1 MLRCN
6 NCFNYNIYRKFRK
19 FAAENLSET
28 QMANPLFYAK
38 ILLFGEYGIIE
49 DSQGLTLPYSFY
61 KGTLKFSSL
70 KNEFEKKSNESLRQ
84 YADFLQTLTLP
95 EIYQLNLLQ
104 LRTDLDNGLFFDS
117 NIPQGYGV
125 GSSGA
130 LVAAIFEKYSVQ
142 ERTPE
147 SVSKDEL
154 KELKV
159 VFGQMESYF
168 HGKSSGI
175 DPLICYMNLPI
186 LIENKNSVDKVN
198 VPASQEGKG
207 AIFLI
212 DSGVTGETG
221 PMVQIFFEKM
231 KTEGF
236 RKTLQ
241 EEFIRYNNAC
251 IDAFLK
257 KEMTPL
263 FRNLKKLSVWAYE
276 HFKPMIPEGLYNAWK
291 KGLDTNAYY
300 LKLCGSG
307 GGGYILGFT
316 KDYEKA
322 EQMLPGFHKEVIYR
336 F

>member
-1 MLRCN
+1 
-6 NCFNYNIYRKFRK
+6 
-19 FAAENLSET
+19 
-28 QMANPLFYAK
+28 MANPLFYAK

-61 KGTLKFSSL
+61 KGTLKFSDLESD
-70 KNEFEKKSNESLRQ
+70 FEKTSNISLQ
-84 YADFLQTLTLP
+84 KYADYLGS
-95 EIYQLNLLQ
+95 LNLPDSFKLNISKLQ
-104 LRTDLDNGLFFDS
+104 KDLKKGLFFDS

-130 LVAAIFEKYSVQ
+130 LVAAIFEKYSVK
-142 ERTPE
+142 TYLPE
-147 SVSKDEL
+147 HISKDQL
-154 KELKV
+154 KELKK
-159 VFGQMESYF
+159 VFGEMESYF

-186 LIENKNSVDKVN
+186 LIENKENVDKVSI
-198 VPASQEGKG
+198 PESHEGKG

-212 DSGVTGETG
+212 DSGMTGETG

-236 RKTLQ
+236 RKTMK

-257 KEMTPL
+257 KEMNPL
-263 FRNLKKLSVWAYE
+263 FRNLKSLSVWAYE
-276 HFKPMIPEGLYNAWK
+276 HFKPMIPESIYNAWK

-316 KDYEKA
+316 KDYKKA
-322 EQMLPGFHKEVIYR
+322 ENMLEGFHKEVIYR

>member
-1 MLRCN
+1 M
-6 NCFNYNIYRKFRK
+6 
-19 FAAENLSET
+19 T
-28 QMANPLFYAK
+28 NPLFYAK

-61 KGTLKFSSL
+61 KGSLKFSEL
-70 KNEFEKKSNESLRQ
+70 NTDFEIKSNASLQ
-84 YADFLQTLTLP
+84 KYSEYLQDLQLP
-95 EIYQLNLLQ
+95 EGFELNIKKFKK
-104 LRTDLDNGLFFDS
+104 DIAKGLFFES
-117 NIPQGYGV
+117 TIPQGYGV

-130 LVAAIFEKYSVQ
+130 LVAAIFEEYSV
-142 ERTPE
+142 EKYPAE
-147 SVSKDEL
+147 LISKEVL
-154 KELKV
+154 KSLKV
-159 VFGQMESYF
+159 VFGILESYF

-186 LIENKNSVDKVN
+186 LIENKESVDKVAI
-198 VPASQEGKG
+198 PAENLGKG

-212 DSGVTGETG
+212 DSGNVGETG

-236 RKTLQ
+236 RKTMK

-257 KEMTPL
+257 KEMNP
-263 FRNLKKLSVWAYE
+263 FFKNLKQLSVWAYE
-276 HFKPMIPEGLYNAWK
+276 HFKPMIPESIYKIWK
-291 KGLDTNAYY
+291 KGIDTNAYY

-316 KDYEKA
+316 KDYAKA
-322 EQMLPGFHKEVIYR
+322 EKMLKGFDKEVIYR

>member
-1 MLRCN
+1 
-6 NCFNYNIYRKFRK
+6 
-19 FAAENLSET
+19 
-28 QMANPLFYAK
+28 MANPLFHAK

-61 KGTLKFSSL
+61 KGTLKFSDLSSDFEQKSNLSL
-70 KNEFEKKSNESLRQ
+70 KRYSDYLSSLE
-84 YADFLQTLTLP
+84 LP
-95 EIYQLNLLQ
+95 ENFKLDVDDFK
-104 LRTDLDNGLFFDS
+104 TDISNGLFFDS

-130 LVAAIFEKYSVQ
+130 LVAAVFERYSLVK
-142 ERTPE
+142 RNPDTIT
-147 SVSKDEL
+147 KDEL
-154 KELKV
+154 KDLKK
-159 VFGQMESYF
+159 VFGKLESYF
-168 HGKSSGI
+168 HGTSSGI

-186 LIENKNSVDKVN
+186 LIENRENVDKVSIPN
-198 VPASQEGKG
+198 GEWGKG

-212 DSGVTGETG
+212 DSGTVGETG

-236 RKTLQ
+236 RKTLK

-251 IDAFLK
+251 IDTFLRK
-257 KEMTPL
+257 DINPF

-276 HFKPMIPEGLYNAWK
+276 HFRPMIPESLYQVWK
-291 KGLDTNAYY
+291 KGIDTNAYY

-316 KDYEKA
+316 KDYARA
-322 EQMLPGFHKEVIYR
+322 ERMLQGFNKEVIYR

>member
-1 MLRCN
+1 M
-6 NCFNYNIYRKFRK
+6 K
-19 FAAENLSET
+19 
-28 QMANPLFYAK
+28 NPLFYAK

-61 KGTLKFSSL
+61 KGTLKFSDL
-70 KNEFEKKSNESLRQ
+70 KNEFEKKSNAHLRS
-84 YADFLQTLTLP
+84 YAEYLAGLDLQEDFKLDINTLK
-95 EIYQLNLLQ
+95 
-104 LRTDLDNGLFFDS
+104 TDINKGLFFDS

-130 LVAAIFEKYSVQ
+130 LVAAIFEKYSIKKYN
-142 ERTPE
+142 PE
-147 SVSKDEL
+147 SISKEDL
-154 KELKV
+154 KELKK
-159 VFGQMESYF
+159 VFGLLESFF

-186 LIENKNSVDKVN
+186 LIENKENVDKVSI
-198 VPASQEGKG
+198 PKEEAGKG

-212 DSGVTGETG
+212 DSGVVGETG

-236 RKTLQ
+236 RKTLK

-251 IDAFLK
+251 IDAFLRK
-257 KEMTPL
+257 DINPFFK
-263 FRNLKKLSVWAYE
+263 NLKKLSVWAYE
-276 HFKPMIPEGLYNAWK
+276 HFKPMIPESLYKVWK

-316 KDYEKA
+316 KDYDKA
-322 EQMLPGFHKEVIYR
+322 EELLKEFNKEVIYR

>member
-1 MLRCN
+1 M
-6 NCFNYNIYRKFRK
+6 
-19 FAAENLSET
+19 T
-28 QMANPLFYAK
+28 NPLFYAK

-49 DSQGLTLPYSFY
+49 DSQGLTVPYSFY
-61 KGTLKFSSL
+61 KGTLKFSAL
-70 KNEFEKKSNESLRQ
+70 PTDFEKKSNEHLRL
-84 YADFLQTLTLP
+84 YASYLNTVILP
-95 EIYQLNLLQ
+95 DGYQLDLEAFQ
-104 LRTDLDNGLFFDS
+104 KDLDNNLFFDS

-130 LVAAIFEKYSVQ
+130 LVAAIFERYSLTKYHPDSI
-142 ERTPE
+142 
-147 SVSKDEL
+147 SKDQL
-154 KELKV
+154 KDLKK
-159 VFGQMESYF
+159 VFGILESYF
-168 HGKSSGI
+168 HGTSSGI

-186 LIENKNSVDKVN
+186 LIENRESVDKVTI
-198 VPASQEGKG
+198 PASTDDRKG

-212 DSGVTGETG
+212 DSGMVGETG

-236 RKTLQ
+236 RKTLR

-257 KEMTPL
+257 KEMNP
-263 FRNLKKLSVWAYE
+263 FFKNLKKLSVWAYE
-276 HFKPMIPEGLYNAWK
+276 HFKPMIPESIYNIWK
-291 KGLDTNAYY
+291 KGIDTNSYY

-316 KDYEKA
+316 RDYEEA
-322 EQMLPGFHKEVIYR
+322 EKMLSGFNKEVIYR

>member
-1 MLRCN
+1 M
-6 NCFNYNIYRKFRK
+6 
-19 FAAENLSET
+19 T
-28 QMANPLFYAK
+28 NPLFYAK

-61 KGTLKFSSL
+61 KGTLKFSDL
-70 KNEFEKKSNESLRQ
+70 NTEFEKKSNTSLGK
-84 YADFLQTLTLP
+84 YADYLTDITLP
-95 EIYQLNLLQ
+95 EKFE
-104 LRTDLDNGLFFDS
+104 LDVNAFKADISKGLFFDS

-130 LVAAIFEKYSVQ
+130 LVAAIFEKYSVLDYQ
-142 ERTPE
+142 PE
-147 SVSKDEL
+147 SISKDEL
-154 KELKV
+154 KELKQ
-159 VFGQMESYF
+159 VFGLLESYF

-186 LIENKNSVDKVN
+186 LIENRENVDRVSI
-198 VPASQEGKG
+198 PQGEAGKG

-212 DSGVTGETG
+212 DSGMTGETG

-236 RKTLQ
+236 RKTLK

-263 FRNLKKLSVWAYE
+263 FRNLKNLSVWAYE
-276 HFKPMIPEGLYNAWK
+276 HFKPMIPESLYNAWK

-316 KDYEKA
+316 RDYGKA
-322 EQMLPGFHKEVIYR
+322 EKMLAGFEKEVIYR

>member
-1 MLRCN
+1 M
-6 NCFNYNIYRKFRK
+6 
-19 FAAENLSET
+19 T
-28 QMANPLFYAK
+28 NPLFYAK

-61 KGTLKFSSL
+61 KGALKFSSL
-70 KNEFEKKSNESLRQ
+70 QTDFERRSNESLKQ
-84 YADFLQTLTLP
+84 YAQYLQTLELP
-95 EIYQLNLLQ
+95 LEYALDLKQLEKD
-104 LRTDLDNGLFFDS
+104 LREGLFFDS

-130 LVAAIFEKYSVQ
+130 LVAAIFERYSVEKYQ
-142 ERTPE
+142 AETI
-147 SVSKDEL
+147 SKEQL
-154 KELKV
+154 KDLKRI
-159 VFGQMESYF
+159 FGQLESYF
-168 HGKSSGI
+168 HGTSSGI

-186 LIENKNSVDKVN
+186 LIENRESVDKVSLP
-198 VPASQEGKG
+198 VQKEGKG

-212 DSGVTGETG
+212 DSGEVGETG

-236 RKTLQ
+236 RKTLK

-251 IDAFLK
+251 IDHFLK
-257 KEMTPL
+257 KDMNP
-263 FRNLKKLSVWAYE
+263 FFKNLRALSLWAYD
-276 HFKPMIPEGLYNAWK
+276 HFKPMIPKSLYSAWK
-291 KGLDTNAYY
+291 DGLDTNAYY

-316 KDYEKA
+316 KDYPKA
-322 EQMLPGFHKEVIYR
+322 EKMLQGFEKEVIYR

>member
-1 MLRCN
+1 M
-6 NCFNYNIYRKFRK
+6 
-19 FAAENLSET
+19 T
-28 QMANPLFYAK
+28 NPLFYAK

-61 KGTLKFSSL
+61 KGALKFSSL
-70 KNEFEKKSNESLRQ
+70 GSEFEKKSNGHLIKYSE
-84 YADFLQTLTLP
+84 YLQNLELP
-95 EIYQLNLLQ
+95 EGFELNVSEFQ
-104 LRTDLDNGLFFDS
+104 KEISKGLFFDS

-130 LVAAIFEKYSVQ
+130 LVAAIFERYSITKYI
-142 ERTPE
+142 PE
-147 SVSKDEL
+147 NVSKDQL
-154 KELKV
+154 KNLKK
-159 VFGQMESYF
+159 VFGLMESYF
-168 HGKSSGI
+168 HGRSSGI

-186 LIENKNSVDKVN
+186 LIENKESVDKVSI
-198 VPASQEGKG
+198 PKSEAGKG

-212 DSGVTGETG
+212 DSGSIGETG

-236 RKTLQ
+236 RKTLK

-251 IDAFLK
+251 IDSFLK
-257 KEMTPL
+257 KDMNPF
-263 FRNLKKLSVWAYE
+263 FRNLKKLSHWAYE
-276 HFKPMIPEGLYNAWK
+276 HFRPMIPESIFNVWK
-291 KGLDTNAYY
+291 KGLDSNAYY

-322 EQMLPGFHKEVIYR
+322 EKMLDGFHKEVIYR

>member
-1 MLRCN
+1 
-6 NCFNYNIYRKFRK
+6 
-19 FAAENLSET
+19 
-28 QMANPLFYAK
+28 MANPLFYAK

-49 DSQGLTLPYSFY
+49 DSHGLTLPYSFY
-61 KGTLKFSSL
+61 KGTLKFSELNSD
-70 KNEFEKKSNESLRQ
+70 FEKKSNLSLQ
-84 YADFLQTLTLP
+84 KYAEYLKNLALP
-95 EIYQLNLLQ
+95 KTFSLKITAFQKDINK
-104 LRTDLDNGLFFDS
+104 GLFFDS
-117 NIPQGYGV
+117 NIPQGYGI

-130 LVAAIFEKYSVQ
+130 LVAAIFERYSQ
-142 ERTPE
+142 KNFSPE
-147 SVSKDEL
+147 NIAKNELMEL
-154 KELKV
+154 KQ
-159 VFGQMESYF
+159 VFAEMESYF

-186 LIENKNSVDKVN
+186 LIESKENVDKVSI
-198 VPASQEGKG
+198 PASQEGKG

-212 DSGVTGETG
+212 DSGMSGETG

-236 RKTLQ
+236 RKTMK

-263 FRNLKKLSVWAYE
+263 FKNLKSLSVWAYE
-276 HFKPMIPEGLYNAWK
+276 HFKPMIPESIYKAWK
-291 KGLDTNAYY
+291 NGLDTNAYY

-316 KDYEKA
+316 KDYKKA
-322 EQMLPGFHKEVIYR
+322 EKMLDGFHKEVIYR